1 MKVNAYLISAC
12 LGIFLLLSCNNDDD
26 DIPVFR
32 KDYPWYWGYF
42 EGEINGEKIL
52 LKSPRISDSKVGFS
66 AYDSYTSTESQDS
79 IKGLYTVIHYAEGDD
94 YMCVELYNPYV
105 GVRYITGYTTDF
117 KDTKVYIKKIGKPNT
132 TGYYSDRY
140 YNNYY
145 PDSRK
150 PFRMEILSTFYEYM
164 LPIVKVKLDG
174 VLYCRDNPEDSI
186 VVKGMYGNK
195 VYDGT
200 DNF

>member
-1 MKVNAYLISAC
+1 MKVNTYLISAC

-26 DIPVFR
+26 DIPVSQ

-42 EGEINGEKIL
+42 EGEINGEKIF
-52 LKSPRISDSKVGFS
+52 LKSPGISDSKVGFS
-66 AYDSYTSTESQDS
+66 AYDSYTSTDSQDS
-79 IKGLYTVIHYAEGDD
+79 IKGLCTAIHYAEGDNLHI
-94 YMCVELYNPYV
+94 ELYNPYV
-105 GVRYITGYTTDF
+105 GVRYITGYTTYF
-117 KDTKVYIKKIGKPNT
+117 KETMIYITKPGKPNT
-132 TGYYSDRY
+132 TGYDLDSY
-140 YNNYY
+140 YNYY

-150 PFRMEILSTFYEYM
+150 PFRMEILSSFYEYSF
-164 LPIVKVKLDG
+164 PVVKVKLDG

-186 VVKGMYGNK
+186 VVKGTYGNK